1 MPHGLYIQVPFCQT
15 KCTYCN
21 FHTGVFSVGLQS
33 PYISAV
39 CREMKMFY
47 EWSERA
53 GIDWRANA
61 RVAVNA
67 AAPFSID
74 TVYVGGGT
82 PSMLDAADLA
92 RLLDTARQ
100 SFPCEWTEIT
110 LEADPETITSERAAA
125 WRAAGFN
132 RISLGAQSFD
142 DRELAAAGR
151 LHRRAE
157 LYAADQML
165 RASGFANISFDLIA
179 GLAHQTRH
187 TWNESLGRLME
198 LRPEHISIYMLEI
211 DEGSR
216 LGAESLAGG
225 SRYGAAALPSDDDVA
240 DFYESARSLL
250 ADAGYEQYEISNW
263 ALPGLRARHNLK
275 YWQRQPYFGF
285 GAGAHSFDG
294 QERWAKIHDPA
305 AYAAAIELGQWPVE
319 QRQRVSPAQALEE
332 ELFLGLR
339 QLDGIDVAAIEAR
352 YGHDLRARLAPLLDQ
367 GLVELRDGWLR
378 LAPARLAVSNEVFV
392 NLLD

>member
-21 FHTGVFSVGLQS
+21 FHTGVFSAGLQS
-33 PYISAV
+33 PYISAI
-39 CREMKMFY
+39 CTEMKMFT

-53 GIDWRANA
+53 GIELRSAED
-61 RVAVNA
+61 
-67 AAPFSID
+67 APLSID
-74 TVYVGGGT
+74 TLYVGGGT
-82 PSMLDAADLA
+82 PSMLDASDLA
-92 RLLDTARQ
+92 RLLDAARE
-100 SFPCEWTEIT
+100 SFPCEWIEAT
-110 LEADPETITSERAAA
+110 LEADPETVTPERAAA

-132 RISLGAQSFD
+132 RVSLGAQSFD

-157 LYAADQML
+157 LYAAERIL
-165 RASGFANISFDLIA
+165 RAAGFANVSFDLIA
-179 GLAHQTRH
+179 GLAHQTRA
-187 TWNESLGRLME
+187 TWNDSLQRLMD
-198 LRPEHISIYMLEI
+198 LNPEHISIYMLEI

-216 LGAESLAGG
+216 LGKEALALGV
-225 SRYGAAALPSDDDVA
+225 RYGAGALPSDDDVA

-250 ADAGYEQYEISNW
+250 ASAGYDQYEISNW
-263 ALPGLRARHNLK
+263 ARPGFRSRHNLK
-275 YWQRQPYFGF
+275 YWQRQPYLGF

-294 QERWAKIHDPA
+294 HERWAKVHDPA
-305 AYAAAIELGQWPVE
+305 AYTAAIERGEWPLE
-319 QRQRVSPAQALEE
+319 QRQRVTPAQALEE

-339 QLDGIDVAAIEAR
+339 QLDGIDVAAIEAH

-392 NLLD
+392 SLLD

>member
-21 FHTGVFSVGLQS
+21 FHTGVFSAGLQS

-39 CREMKMFY
+39 CREMKMFRK
-47 EWSERA
+47 WSERA
-53 GIDWRANA
+53 GLGCFPNA
-61 RVAVNA
+61 E
-67 AAPFSID
+67 APLSID

-82 PSMLDAADLA
+82 PSMLDPADLA
-92 RLLDTARQ
+92 RLLDTARE
-100 SFPCEWTEIT
+100 SFPCDWTEVT
-110 LEADPETITSERAAA
+110 LEADPETITPERAAA

-151 LHRRAE
+151 LHRRVD
-157 LYAADQML
+157 LYAADRTL
-165 RASGFANISFDLIA
+165 RDAGFANISFDLIA
-179 GLAHQTRH
+179 GLAHQTRAS
-187 TWNESLGRLME
+187 WSDSLQRLID
-198 LRPEHISIYMLEI
+198 LHPEHISIYMLEI
-211 DEGSR
+211 DEASR

-225 SRYGAAALPSDDDVA
+225 ARYGAGALPSDDDVA
-240 DFYESARSLL
+240 DFYESARSVL
-250 ADAGYEQYEISNW
+250 AAARYEQYEISSW
-263 ALPGLRARHNLK
+263 ARPGFRSRHNLK

-294 QERWAKIHDPA
+294 RERWAKVHDPA
-305 AYAAAIELGQWPVE
+305 AYTAAIEQGLWPIE
-319 QRQRVSPAQALEE
+319 QRQHVSPAQALEE

-339 QLDGIDVAAIEAR
+339 QLDGIDVAAIEAH
-352 YGHDLRARLAPLLDQ
+352 YGRDLHARLVPLLDQ
-367 GLVELRDGWLR
+367 GLIELNGSTLR

-392 NLLD
+392 SLLD